1 MRRDE
6 RKPSWSHSDSPVPEA
21 VGRLLTLLA
30 HRVPPLTMDRIW
42 IFPPLIRGRKEW
54 GLVAVSCLSEDP
66 HQRTLVTGRYTAE
79 LTGTGVIFEPEFFSE
94 GLAPR
99 DRLSN
104 VMDGVVRR
112 SDLQLGSPREVE
124 IRGDLLTYGRLLQEY
139 GGEVPENEGEIREG
153 GV

>member
-1 MRRDE
+1 
-6 RKPSWSHSDSPVPEA
+6 
-21 VGRLLTLLA
+21 
-30 HRVPPLTMDRIW
+30 MDRIW